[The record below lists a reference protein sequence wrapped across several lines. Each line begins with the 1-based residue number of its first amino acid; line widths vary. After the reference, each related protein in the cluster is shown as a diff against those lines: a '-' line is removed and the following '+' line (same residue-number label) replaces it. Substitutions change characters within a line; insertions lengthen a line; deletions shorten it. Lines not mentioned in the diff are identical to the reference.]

1 MVNWLAHGSTGL
13 RERSTGAR
21 LPVMHSRHSALY
33 KIAMTRFQNRASPV
47 HLDAR
52 MVMLMILGF
61 WLFYFVI
68 VTLRTWVMDFPSQG
82 ELAYRRGIV
91 TLAGVVITTVLW
103 QAIRPFDRKSL
114 GVRIA
119 SAAAIALPCS
129 IVIGAVN
136 YYFFNLYDPAGLLD
150 IEKMLPPERFKPSPM
165 MEIAEVAITRY
176 FFLIAWAALYVAM
189 GFAGAVQI
197 AERRT
202 AEFARA
208 AQSAELRA
216 LRYQVNPHFLFNTL
230 NSLSALV
237 MTGRRDK
244 AEAMIMSLSTFYR
257 TSLSGEPSEDVTLA
271 DEIALQRLY
280 LDIEAVR
287 FPDRLTFDVDL
298 PDALGSA
305 RVPGLILQPLV
316 ENAVKHGV
324 SRTTQPVAITITA
337 AIQDGALEV
346 TVCDSGP
353 GSGSAPGVEDH
364 GIGLA
369 NVRDR
374 LAARFGDAARL
385 EAGPNQKGGWRSAIC
400 LPLEG
405 AND

>member
-1 MVNWLAHGSTGL
+1 
-13 RERSTGAR
+13 
-21 LPVMHSRHSALY
+21 MHSKQSRLY
-33 KIAMTRFQNRASPV
+33 QNAMIRFQNRANPA

-52 MVMLMILGF
+52 MVVMMILGF

-119 SAAAIALPCS
+119 SAAAIALPCA
-129 IVIGAVN
+129 IVFGAVN

-150 IEKMLPPERFKPSPM
+150 IEKMLPPERFKPTPA

-257 TSLSGEPSEDVTLA
+257 TSLSGEPSEDVSVA

-287 FPDRLTFDVDL
+287 FPERLTFEVAL
-298 PDALGSA
+298 PDALANA

-324 SRTTQPVAITITA
+324 SRTTQPVAITIIA
-337 AIQDGALEV
+337 AIIDGALEIV
-346 TVCDSGP
+346 VCDSGAANASP
-353 GSGSAPGVEDH
+353 PDDKGH

-385 EAGPNQKGGWRSAIC
+385 DAGPLPDGGWRAAIH
-400 LPLEG
+400 LPLEETRG
-405 AND
+405 